1 MAINLPAHNAAQ
13 AGRPRLRKSLKLW
26 QVVMMG
32 LAYLTPMTVFDTFG
46 IVSGISNGHVP
57 ASYLLAL
64 AGVLFTAISYGK
76 LVRQF
81 PEAGSAYTYAQKSIS
96 PHVGF
101 MVGWSSLLD
110 YLFLPMINVLLA
122 KIYLSALFPEV
133 PPWVWVVTFV
143 AILTAA
149 NLKSVN
155 LVANFNTLFVL
166 VQISIMVVFVILV
179 VQGPAQRRG
188 GRDRLVAAAVY
199 QSECASDPDYYRGD
213 HRLLLVSRL
222 RRRDHTVGRDA

>member
-1 MAINLPAHNAAQ
+1 MAINPPAHNAAQ

-81 PEAGSAYTYAQKSIS
+81 PEAGSAYTC
-96 PHVGF
+96 
-101 MVGWSSLLD
+101 LL
-110 YLFLPMINVLLA
+110 YT
-122 KIYLSALFPEV
+122 S
-133 PPWVWVVTFV
+133 
-143 AILTAA
+143 
-149 NLKSVN
+149 
-155 LVANFNTLFVL
+155 
-166 VQISIMVVFVILV
+166 
-179 VQGPAQRRG
+179 
-188 GRDRLVAAAVY
+188 
-199 QSECASDPDYYRGD
+199 
-213 HRLLLVSRL
+213 
-222 RRRDHTVGRDA
+222 

>member
-1 MAINLPAHNAAQ
+1 MSINPSLDNASGAEK
-13 AGRPRLRKSLKLW
+13 PRLRKSLKLW

-81 PEAGSAYTYAQKSIS
+81 PQAGSAYTYAQKSIS

-122 KIYLSALFPEV
+122 KIYLSALFPDV

-166 VQISIMVVFVILV
+166 VQISIMGSLSCWWC
-179 VQGPAQRRG
+179 RG
-188 GRDRLVAAAVY
+188 CIKGKGWAPSGR
-199 QSECASDPDYYRGD
+199 SS
-213 HRLLLVSRL
+213 RLLARM
-222 RRRDHTVGRDA
+222 RT